1 MELLIGFLFGVVLHK
16 MLCFGSVFV
25 AEEPPSNSKSSTI
38 EVVQSTPDP
47 DHDDALQ
54 SAELKTFL
62 EQGLSVTE
70 KLILT
75 LYYYEE
81 LTMKDIGRMLDLSES
96 RVSQLHSSILA
107 RLKSHLQPRQTQSR
121 QAKNSYP
128 HGFLFSLS
136 ERELQFVGLYYFRG
150 LSIQDTARVMRL
162 SESEAIDL
170 YCAISRRLDE
180 RFPFEGD

>member
-47 DHDDALQ
+47 DRADAVQ

-81 LTMKDIGRMLDLSES
+81 LTMKDIGRTLDLSES

-107 RLKSHLQPRQTQSR
+107 RLKSHLQHRE
-121 QAKNSYP
+121 
-128 HGFLFSLS
+128 
-136 ERELQFVGLYYFRG
+136 ER
-150 LSIQDTARVMRL
+150 
-162 SESEAIDL
+162 
-170 YCAISRRLDE
+170 DE
-180 RFPFEGD
+180 EE